1 MHLLTTN
8 SLFHK
13 VLIYFHWFVY
23 NALLAYFGSLGGAP
37 SNEATAENFKEL
49 RCNICIH
56 AHSHL
61 GPQLNLVVQL
71 NTEVRQL
78 CDFKMSQVVP
88 A

>member
-13 VLIYFHWFVY
+13 VLISFHWFVY

-56 AHSHL
+56 AHSYL
-61 GPQLNLVVQL
+61 GAPIKSCCPTQYG
-71 NTEVRQL
+71 
-78 CDFKMSQVVP
+78 SQ
-88 A
+88 ATL